1 MYIIHGNY
9 VITLELSI
17 MYTFNFYCK
26 RKIRTF
32 PTPIVHMVH
41 SLIMMRNY
49 RTTECGWL
57 MLLAFYSLGYV
68 LYFPARET
76 TSSFSWICI
85 NASMNCPPVLNH
97 YEFRRQEVF
106 RFCKHVTPEVGKT
119 MSYLPKSWC
128 DGDFPDPGVQKQVQ
142 LNLHGLQS
150 ERGQTGVVA

>member
-106 RFCKHVTPEVGKT
+106 RFYKHVAPEVGKA
-119 MSYLPKSWC
+119 MSYLPSHGVMVTFQTQVYRNKSSLTCMVCRVKEGRQEW
-128 DGDFPDPGVQKQVQ
+128 
-142 LNLHGLQS
+142 
-150 ERGQTGVVA
+150 